1 MGERLWKWCQKTPC
15 RVKQTLGS
23 PSCDINAFSM
33 IGSRSD
39 YTWPH
44 QKPGV
49 NAPKMHW
56 DQITTK
62 PFWSLK
68 TNVDHFPHL
77 SAMSD
82 VAFIICSPGSNEH
95 YAIILL
101 SNYFSALQL
110 NISLFSQ
117 IQALLNPN
125 YILYWGN
132 IHKEG
137 MQTILFIF
145 IFIFNY
151 VIYQCFKIPLMS
163 EMLLL
168 TIT

>member
-1 MGERLWKWCQKTPC
+1 MPSIAVCFHKLGCIAVILQIKFTQPPFEEDVGERLWKWCQKTTC

-68 TNVDHFPHL
+68 TNVDLFPHL

-82 VAFIICSPGSNEH
+82 EAFIICSPGSNEH

-110 NISLFSQ
+110 GISLFF
-117 IQALLNPN
+117 PN
-125 YILYWGN
+125 TSSS
-132 IHKEG
+132 K
-137 MQTILFIF
+137 
-145 IFIFNY
+145 
-151 VIYQCFKIPLMS
+151 P
-163 EMLLL
+163 
-168 TIT
+168 